1 MLDAPAVQGRQQDG
15 REIATLGMPGEQ
27 MSNVALVVDDDALF
41 RMALSTILT
50 SRLGCSK
57 VIEAANFD
65 EALERLSEHAD
76 ISVALFDLSMPGIRN
91 PANLKVVRETFP
103 RVRTAVVS
111 ASISHR
117 DVLMSLA
124 AGVHGYVPKSLNVV
138 ELTAALKAILGGT
151 VYVPSFLTEISSGA
165 AEPPLPSGEAS
176 DVAQIQTLGGLTPRQ
191 QDVLHL
197 ILDNKSNKEMARILN
212 LGEGTV
218 KVHVSALFRNLGV
231 NSRVSA
237 AIAGARL
244 LSGSQEGLETRRPA

>member
-1 MLDAPAVQGRQQDG
+1 
-15 REIATLGMPGEQ
+15 

-57 VIEAANFD
+57 VIEAASFD
-65 EALERLSEHAD
+65 EALEQLSEHAD

-103 RVRTAVVS
+103 NVRTAVVS

-138 ELTAALKAILGGT
+138 ELTAALKAIFEGT
-151 VYVPSFLTEISSGA
+151 VYVPSFLTELSPNA
-165 AEPPLPSGEAS
+165 AESRLPSDGAS
-176 DVAQIQTLGGLTPRQ
+176 EVAPVQTLDSLTPRQ

-197 ILDNKSNKEMARILN
+197 IVDSKSNKEMARILN
-212 LGEGTV
+212 LSEGTV

-231 NSRVSA
+231 NSRVRA

-244 LSGSQEGLETRRPA
+244 LSGSREGQGLRGPV